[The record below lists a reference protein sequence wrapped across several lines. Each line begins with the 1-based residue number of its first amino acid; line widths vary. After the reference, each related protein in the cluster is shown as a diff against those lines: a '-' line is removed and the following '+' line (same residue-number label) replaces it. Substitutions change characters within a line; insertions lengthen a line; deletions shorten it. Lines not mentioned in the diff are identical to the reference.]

1 MLDMK
6 NTISFNSQALQI
18 IFTKLNINEV
28 KLTFVI
34 AYYLLTE
41 KKKVFV
47 NTPSNR
53 EWLAKNGFK
62 RTPDRIQRLLDTLV
76 SKWVLIEEGGNA
88 YSLNE
93 HILVSNNK

>member
-1 MLDMK
+1 M
-6 NTISFNSQALQI
+6 NSTITFNSSALQI

-41 KKKVFV
+41 NKKVFA
-47 NTPSNR
+47 NNAINR
-53 EWLAKNGFK
+53 EWLSKHGFK
-62 RTPDRIQRLLDTLV
+62 RTPERIKDLLDSLV
-76 SKWVLIEEGGNA
+76 SKWVLIDNGNSV

-93 HILVSNNK
+93 HIVVGSI